1 MLRKGGATGHFTL
14 FDAMSDQ
21 TASPESNV
29 VISPFAP
36 EAVGLHA
43 ALGDGVRLGIVRELA
58 AGTALN
64 VQMLATRL
72 DRDPDLISK
81 HLRVLRE
88 ARAIE
93 RVRPPGSDG
102 RQQFHQ
108 LPPGTLRTLP
118 DGTHEVDWQVAVA
131 RFKSV

>member
-1 MLRKGGATGHFTL
+1 
-14 FDAMSDQ
+14 MSSP
-21 TASPESNV
+21 TAAPEPMSA

-36 EAVGLHA
+36 EPVVLHA
-43 ALGDGVRLGIVRELA
+43 ALGDAVRLGIVRELA
-58 AGTALN
+58 AGVALK

-72 DRDPDLISK
+72 GRDPDLISK

-88 ARAIE
+88 ARVIE
-93 RVRPPGSDG
+93 RVRPPDSDG

-118 DGTHEVDWQVAVA
+118 DGTREVDWQVAVA
-131 RFKSV
+131 RFRT

>member
-1 MLRKGGATGHFTL
+1 
-14 FDAMSDQ
+14 MSDLA
-21 TASPESNV
+21 ASLESNV
-29 VISPFAP
+29 LISPFEP
-36 EAVGLHA
+36 EPVGLHA
-43 ALGDGVRLGIVRELA
+43 SLGDEVRLGIVRELA

-64 VQMLATRL
+64 VQMLAGRL
-72 DRDPDLISK
+72 GRDSDLISK

-88 ARAIE
+88 ARVIE

-118 DGTHEVDWQVAVA
+118 DGTREVDWQVAVA